1 MKLNWGSGI
10 AIFYSLFVVVMIMM
24 VVKSTQNKAHMVQ
37 DNYYKKDLNYEEFRQ
52 KRQNGMA
59 YKNLLNINYDQSDRL
74 ILISF
79 PKQMAEAKGELKLFR
94 PSNQYLDK
102 NYPIRLDSNGKMFI
116 QIEDNMVRGKWRVML
131 DWHFAGTNYY
141 NEETIVI

>member
-10 AIFYSLFVVVMIMM
+10 AIFYSLFVVVMITM
-24 VVKSTQNKAHMVQ
+24 VVKSTQNKVHMVQ
-37 DNYYKKDLNYEEFRQ
+37 DNYYEKDLNYEEFRQ

-59 YKNLLNINYDQSDRL
+59 YQSLLDINYNQSDSK

-79 PKQMAEAKGELKLFR
+79 PEQLADAKGELKLFR
-94 PSNQYLDK
+94 PSNQFLDI
-102 NYPIRLDSNGKMFI
+102 NYTIQLDSNGQMYI
-116 QIEDNMVRGKWRVML
+116 QLKDNMVRGKWRVML
-131 DWHFAGTNYY
+131 DWQFAGTDYY

>member
-10 AIFYSLFVVVMIMM
+10 AIFYSLFVLVMITM

-37 DNYYKKDLNYEEFRQ
+37 DNYYDKDLNYESFRQ

-59 YKNLLNINYDQSDRL
+59 YKNTLNINYNQSDRK

-79 PKQMAEAKGELKLFR
+79 PEQLAEAKGELKLFR

-102 NYPIRLDSNGKMFI
+102 NYPIRLDSNGQMFI
-116 QIEDNMVRGKWRVML
+116 HVEDNMVRGKWRVML
-131 DWHFAGTNYY
+131 DWQFAGTDYY

>member
-10 AIFYSLFVVVMIMM
+10 AIFYSLFVVVMITM
-24 VVKSTQNKAHMVQ
+24 VVKSTQNKVHMVQ
-37 DNYYKKDLNYEEFRQ
+37 DNYYEKDLNYEEFRQ

-59 YKNLLNINYDQSDRL
+59 YQSLLDINYNQSDSK

-79 PKQMAEAKGELKLFR
+79 PEQLADAKGELKLFR
-94 PSNQYLDK
+94 PSNQFLDI
-102 NYPIRLDSNGKMFI
+102 NYPIQLDSNGQMYI
-116 QIEDNMVRGKWRVML
+116 QLKDNMVRGKWRVML
-131 DWHFAGTNYY
+131 DWQFAGTDYY

>member
-24 VVKSTQNKAHMVQ
+24 VVKSAQNKAHMVQ
-37 DNYYKKDLNYEEFRQ
+37 DNYYEKDLNYEEFRQ
-52 KRQNGMA
+52 KRQNGVA
-59 YKNLLNINYDQSDRL
+59 FQKVLNINYNQSEKK
-74 ILISF
+74 IHISF
-79 PKQMAEAKGELKLFR
+79 PEQLAEAKGELKLFR

-102 NYPIRLDSNGKMFI
+102 NYPIQLDSNGKMSI
-116 QIEDNMVRGKWRVML
+116 KVEDNMVRGKWRVML
-131 DWHFAGTNYY
+131 DWHFAGMEYY